1 MRRRG
6 HPRGRVASR
15 DRGLSPDPDI
25 AASHWR
31 DVYRRLSPEA
41 VSWFRPRLDVSL
53 QLLAQAGF
61 GEGSTIID
69 VGGGASTL
77 VDDCLAL
84 GASHVTVVD
93 LADDALA
100 VARQRIGDDARVTW
114 RVADICG
121 QPAPDRHDY
130 WHDRAVLHFLD
141 DDAAAAYAR
150 NAALALGPGAHAVI
164 AGFAPDGPPRC
175 SGLPVVRRDA
185 AAIAAVLGE
194 AFELLDTR
202 AELHRTPGG
211 ATQSFAYALLRR
223 R

>member
-1 MRRRG
+1 M
-6 HPRGRVASR
+6 
-15 DRGLSPDPDI
+15 SPDPDA

-31 DVYRRLSPEA
+31 DVYRRVSPDA
-41 VSWFRPRLDVSL
+41 VSWFRPRLEVSL
-53 QLLAQAGF
+53 ELLTQAGF
-61 GEGSTIID
+61 GAGRSIID

-93 LADDALA
+93 LAGDALE
-100 VARQRIGDDARVTW
+100 VARRRIGDDPRVTW
-114 RVADICG
+114 LVGDICA
-121 QPAPDRHDY
+121 QPAPDRYDY
-130 WHDRAVLHFLD
+130 WHDRAVLHFLGD
-141 DDAAAAYAR
+141 EAAAAYAR
-150 NAALALGPGAHAVI
+150 HAALALRSGAHAVV
-164 AGFAPDGPPRC
+164 AGFAPDGPSRC

-185 AAIAAVLGE
+185 AAIAAVLGN

-211 ATQSFAYALLRR
+211 ATQAFAYALLRR

>member
-1 MRRRG
+1 M
-6 HPRGRVASR
+6 S
-15 DRGLSPDPDI
+15 LDPDT
-25 AASHWR
+25 APSHWR
-31 DVYRRLSPEA
+31 DVYRRVPPDA

-53 QLLAQAGF
+53 ELLAHAGF
-61 GEGSTIID
+61 GAGSTIID

-93 LADDALA
+93 LADEALA
-100 VARQRIGDDARVTW
+100 IARQRVGDDPRVTW
-114 RVADICG
+114 RIGDILA
-121 QPAPDRHDY
+121 QPAPDHHDY

-150 NAALALGPGAHAVI
+150 NAALALSTGAHAVI

-185 AAIAAVLGE
+185 AAIAEVLGD
-194 AFELLDTR
+194 AFELVDTR

-211 ATQSFAYALLRR
+211 AAQSFAYALLRR